1 MINTVHLTVYTS
13 EKNADELRAF
23 LRDVLELPG
32 FDAGGGWL
40 IFALPGEIGFHPDE
54 EKRDSDPAGQTLGF
68 ACKNLDKVV
77 ADLKKKGVQF
87 LDEIRD
93 EGWGR
98 LTSFRLP
105 GGMEADLYE
114 PRYRTPTPKQSGA
127 VKKPRAKKKSH

>member
-1 MINTVHLTVYTS
+1 MIDTIHVTVYTS
-13 EKNADELRAF
+13 DKNANELRSF

-54 EKRDSDPAGQTLGF
+54 RKRDGDPAGQTLGF
-68 ACKNLDKVV
+68 ACNNLDKVV
-77 ADLKKKGVQF
+77 ADLKNKGVKF
-87 LDEIRD
+87 VDEIRD

-98 LTSFRLP
+98 ITSFRMP

-114 PRYRTPTPKQSGA
+114 PRYR
-127 VKKPRAKKKSH
+127 KPSAKKKSVKKKSR